1 MWLKEKKLLNK
12 VCPNCIN
19 SFLKSWGGYQI
30 SHLSSD
36 VRSFFSHKKKWI
48 GNLRVSVKWSHNHC
62 FLLPPLS
69 AQSHKP
75 GSSIDTTVLRPLSK
89 HFMSAQ
95 YPITVSSS
103 EVTQRFQYNQ
113 GSPFFT
119 QRGQLFCQLW
129 RCSQQAM
136 LHIVSCTSTLPP
148 FTPTCDTWF
157 WFFLFFF
164 SPFLYFF
171 FSLPI
176 FFFFEE
182 IFWIKTTSPVIMP
195 AGISSKEWV
204 FTEVQWANKQQPVDY
219 GVWKHKVPETELN
232 KTISKFMFFP

>member
-19 SFLKSWGGYQI
+19 SFLKSWGGHQI

-48 GNLRVSVKWSHNHC
+48 GNLQVSVKWSHNHC

-136 LHIVSCTSTLPP
+136 LHIVSCTSTLTP

-176 FFFFEE
+176 FFFFLGN
-182 IFWIKTTSPVIMP
+182 FLDQNNLTGNHASWDQQQRMGVYRGAMGKQTTTGWLWCVKTQGSGNG
-195 AGISSKEWV
+195 A
-204 FTEVQWANKQQPVDY
+204 
-219 GVWKHKVPETELN
+219 
-232 KTISKFMFFP
+232 